1 MATIDIIDATVRV
14 ETFRASD
21 GGCLGYLVVDAAS
34 GAAMAIDPRLDEVD
48 RFIEALRARGASLIY
63 ALDTHT
69 HADHLSG
76 VRRLA
81 KKTDAT
87 ILAHIASK
95 LRIAARRVRG
105 GEAFKL
111 GNALVTVPRCARPY
125 ARLPRAPRRC
135 PPVHGRCPVR
145 RRRRAHRLR
154 GRKRL
159 GPVRHVPALR
169 GLARRDRGP
178 SWPRLRGPAGDH
190 HRGGEGAER
199 APP

>member
-34 GAAMAIDPRLDEVD
+34 GAAMAVDPRLDEVD

-95 LRIAARRVRG
+95 LRIAARR
-105 GEAFKL
+105 ASMS
-111 GNALVTVPRCARPY
+111 
-125 ARLPRAPRRC
+125 RRC
-135 PPVHGRCPVR
+135 GR
-145 RRRRAHRLR
+145 
-154 GRKRL
+154 G
-159 GPVRHVPALR
+159 
-169 GLARRDRGP
+169 
-178 SWPRLRGPAGDH
+178 
-190 HRGGEGAER
+190 
-199 APP
+199 